1 MIPYIAIPLL
11 HLGPLTLSI
20 FGVLVATGVLLGTR
34 LSWRFGRAR
43 NVDRRRLERLTTW
56 AVVAGL
62 VVAHWVSVLGYFPE
76 RVAADP
82 WLLLRFF
89 DGISSVGGFLGGVL
103 AFAWLTRNDADRW
116 SVADALTYGLVA
128 GFTVGRLGCALVHDH
143 PGALVD
149 PTHPLAVGPWPDGSI
164 RLDLG
169 LIEFVGMCGL
179 SGLTYLSLWRRPGV
193 LTLSVAG
200 SYAVGRFGLDF
211 LRADDLRHFG
221 LTTAQWATLVLALG
235 CVAGLVRLAGR
246 GGVAGTVPAA
256 AGVQEDVGVQRVSEE
271 STTQ

>member
-1 MIPYIAIPLL
+1 MIPYVAIPML

-56 AVVAGL
+56 TVVVGL
-62 VVAHWVSVLGYFPE
+62 ACAHWVSVLGYYPD

-82 WLLLRFF
+82 WVLLRFF
-89 DGISSVGGFLGGVL
+89 DGISSVGGFLGGVV
-103 AFAWLTRNDADRW
+103 AFAWLTRNDADRG
-116 SVADALTYGLVA
+116 SVADSLTYGLVA
-128 GFTVGRLGCALVHDH
+128 GFTLGRLGCALVHDH

-149 PTHPLAVGPWPDGSI
+149 PGHPLAVGPWPDGRV

-169 LIEFVGMCGL
+169 LIEFIGMCGL
-179 SGLTYLSLWRRPGV
+179 SALTYVSRWRRPWR
-193 LTLSVAG
+193 LTLTVAG
-200 SYAVGRFGLDF
+200 VYAVGRFCLDF

-221 LTTAQWATLVLALG
+221 LTTAQWATGVLALG
-235 CVAGLVRLAGR
+235 CLFGLSRLR
-246 GGVAGTVPAA
+246 MRKNDHSV
-256 AGVQEDVGVQRVSEE
+256 
-271 STTQ
+271 